1 MIAQLGILRH
11 RDNGTTPPPTG
22 GELQI
27 GTGGSLLYQHPI
39 NYNDDYGKN
48 AYIFTTAEVGAAK
61 TITGISFYLR
71 SWSQTP
77 FSYPNQV
84 IKMGHVVQS
93 EFDLDPDM
101 NFADLSVS
109 GFITV
114 KPSFTQS
121 IVNNNQWYQITF
133 NTPFV
138 YDGVNN
144 LLIVWENN
152 WGDWSSQVG
161 GTNAVTATN
170 RVAKKDSVTFPVT
183 GNGTRSSNRPIIKL
197 HY

>member
-1 MIAQLGILRH
+1 MFAKLGILRH
-11 RDNGTTPPPTG
+11 RDTGTTPPIVG

-27 GTGGSLLYQHPI
+27 GVGGSLLYQHPVH
-39 NYNDDYGKN
+39 YADDYGKN
-48 AYIFTTAEVGAAK
+48 AYIFTAAELGAAK

-84 IKMGHVVQS
+84 IKMGHVIQP

-101 NFADLSVS
+101 NFADISVS
-109 GFITV
+109 DFITV
-114 KPSFTQS
+114 KPSFTLS
-121 IVNNNQWYQITF
+121 IVNNSVWYQF
-133 NTPFV
+133 NFTTPFV
-138 YDGVNN
+138 YDGVKN
-144 LLIVWENN
+144 LLVVWENN
-152 WGDWSSQVG
+152 WGDWSSQIG

-170 RVAKKDSVTFPVT
+170 KVARKSSATSPVT
-183 GNGTRSSNRPIIKL
+183 GNGTRSSNRPIIKI